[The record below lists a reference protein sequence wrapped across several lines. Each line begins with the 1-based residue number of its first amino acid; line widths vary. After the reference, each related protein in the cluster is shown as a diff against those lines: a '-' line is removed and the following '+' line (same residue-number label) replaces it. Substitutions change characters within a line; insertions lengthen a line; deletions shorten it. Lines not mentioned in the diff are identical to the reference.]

1 MNKWDSSSLHSGWS
15 SWCVLDCQQLLS
27 NFQNLK
33 RNIIGVQ
40 KRQILKFGICSTLKP
55 LPTLWAWRHGGE
67 RICGEHCW
75 IKSPPLTCGEVCRG
89 SLLQALSLMYVPG
102 SLRDCELPTYLPRGG
117 ETGPN
122 WGRLAPL
129 WLQKRSWV
137 SVTHMVDC
145 LRKSCSKGLEVVM
158 QVSMTSFHIL

>member
-40 KRQILKFGICSTLKP
+40 KRQILKFGFCSTLKP

-67 RICGEHCW
+67 RICGEHCS
-75 IKSPPLTCGEVCRG
+75 IKSPPLTCGEVCRC

-102 SLRDCELPTYLPRGG
+102 SLRDCELPTYPEEVKQAQTEAGWLLYGCRREAGWVWP
-117 ETGPN
+117 TWFIA
-122 WGRLAPL
+122 WG
-129 WLQKRSWV
+129 K
-137 SVTHMVDC
+137 
-145 LRKSCSKGLEVVM
+145 VV
-158 QVSMTSFHIL
+158 VKDWR